1 MIADISN
8 KYYPRV
14 SVFLENRT
22 KRPQKREKKM
32 KKKGFNGKTE
42 MIFSSVREK
51 NI

>member
-22 KRPQKREKKM
+22 KRPQKKREENEKKKDLM
-32 KKKGFNGKTE
+32 VKQK
-42 MIFSSVREK
+42 
-51 NI
+51 